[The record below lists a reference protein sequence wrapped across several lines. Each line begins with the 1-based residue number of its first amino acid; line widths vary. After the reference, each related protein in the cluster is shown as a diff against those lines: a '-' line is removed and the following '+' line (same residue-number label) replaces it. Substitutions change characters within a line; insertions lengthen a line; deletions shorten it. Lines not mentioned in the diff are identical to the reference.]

1 MDESEFRKYLKRGG
15 RSDSAIE
22 RCIRQ
27 VSDYQAYLDENYPG
41 LNVDGSTPEMLES
54 YVSWVE
60 SEPKASA
67 KNHLWALRY
76 YFDFIDKE
84 ELKLLAGE
92 LRQERI
98 QRKPFQIKNFRGVNP
113 VYIAKLDT
121 EGIQNI
127 DQMLEAGRTPE
138 LREELSEK
146 TGIPLEA
153 IVEYVK
159 LSDLARL
166 GAVRGVRARLY
177 HDAGLN
183 PETIATWE
191 PGELRAML
199 VDWVERNDF
208 DGIAPLP
215 KEVQHLVKHA
225 RTLPMIVEW

>member
-1 MDESEFRKYLKRGG
+1 MNESEFRKYLKRGG
-15 RSDSAIE
+15 RSDSAIK
-22 RCIRQ
+22 RCVKQ
-27 VSDYQAYLDENYPG
+27 VSDYQAYLDENYSG
-41 LNVDGSTPEMLES
+41 LDIDGSTPEMLES

-67 KNHLWALRY
+67 KTHLWALRY
-76 YFDFIDKE
+76 YFDFIGKD

-113 VYIAKLDT
+113 VYIAKLDALD
-121 EGIQNI
+121 IKNI
-127 DQMLEAGRTPE
+127 NQMLEAGRTAE
-138 LREELSEK
+138 LREELSER

-177 HDAGLN
+177 HDAGLS

-191 PGELRAML
+191 PAELRAVL
-199 VDWVERNDF
+199 VDWVERNNF

-215 KEVQHLVKHA
+215 KEVQHLVDHA
-225 RTLPMIVEW
+225 RKLSKIVEW